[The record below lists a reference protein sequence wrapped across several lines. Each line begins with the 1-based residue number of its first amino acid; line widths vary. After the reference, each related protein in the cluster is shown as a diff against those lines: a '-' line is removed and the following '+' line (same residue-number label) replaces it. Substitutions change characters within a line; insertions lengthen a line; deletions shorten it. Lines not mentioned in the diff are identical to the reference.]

1 MLRVLVVREVVLV
14 QESLHLCV
22 TGLEKVGVESVLSK
36 ALHCPSTDVG
46 GNSEGLQ

>member
-1 MLRVLVVREVVLV
+1 MRVLVVREVALL

-22 TGLEKVGVESVLSK
+22 TGLEKVWVESVLGK

>member
-1 MLRVLVVREVVLV
+1 VLRELVVREVALV

-22 TGLEKVGVESVLSK
+22 TGLEKVGVESVLGTP
-36 ALHCPSTDVG
+36 LHCPSTDVG